1 MPTISGN
8 CSVSFRGKRPK
19 RNGKNDITN
28 PPEKQAPKLLDQVRD
43 RIRVKHYSLRTE
55 DAYVGWIK
63 RFILFHN
70 KRHPREMGARAIE
83 AFLSYHLATERDVS
97 ASTQN
102 QALSAVLFLY
112 KEVLE
117 IQLPWLDDVT
127 RARTPKRLPVVLTED
142 ETKRVLVTD
151 RAFTLRHRNALDG
164 VSALT
169 GQRCGILSS

>member
-1 MPTISGN
+1 M
-8 CSVSFRGKRPK
+8 
-19 RNGKNDITN
+19 TN

-55 DAYVGWIK
+55 DAYVGWIR

-70 KRHPREMGARAIE
+70 KRHPREMGAREIE
-83 AFLSYHLATERDVS
+83 AFLSYLATERDVS

-117 IQLPWLDDVT
+117 IQLPWLDGVT

-142 ETKRVLVTD
+142 ETKRVLAGLPGRWSLIGRLLYGTGM
-151 RAFTLRHRNALDG
+151 RLMCGYPTLWRGNTRMQDKNYW
-164 VSALT
+164 
-169 GQRCGILSS
+169 GIKSCKLR